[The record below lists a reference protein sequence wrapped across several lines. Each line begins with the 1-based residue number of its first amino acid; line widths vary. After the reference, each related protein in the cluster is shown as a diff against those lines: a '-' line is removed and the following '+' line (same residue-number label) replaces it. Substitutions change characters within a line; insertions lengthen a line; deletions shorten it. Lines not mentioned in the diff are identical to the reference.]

1 MGTKT
6 TNHWV
11 ERLPEPVYNAFRD
24 RLRVKVKKT
33 TGTQEKLKA
42 ELGFT
47 DPVLRRRIND
57 PDAWNL
63 GQLRTLRGPL
73 KMTKEE
79 LISLI
84 RPLL

>member
-11 ERLPEPVYNAFRD
+11 ERLPEPVYNTFRD
-24 RLRVKVKKT
+24 RLHDKVKKGP
-33 TGTQEKLKA
+33 GTQLVLME
-42 ELGFT
+42 ELGIT
-47 DPVLRRRIND
+47 YPVMRRRNLD